1 MVMNAMFAAMK
12 TYDGLERSLR
22 CVSGSLSQARD
33 DCRQLQHDHDSEMER
48 LYAELAQMALERDQA
63 IHRDEVAR

>member
-22 CVSGSLSQARD
+22 CVSGALSQAHD
-33 DCRQLQHDHDSEMER
+33 DRRQLQHDHDGDIER
-48 LYAELAQMALERDQA
+48 L
-63 IHRDEVAR
+63 